1 MFDKTTCTTEKSKK
15 TKKVPKDQKKRYFK
29 KPSFSLFYFLITSL
43 LNVKYVLEFLIES
56 EFTYK
61 TYTFLALSLTF
72 QFSFS
77 FILHSCEIKNQNAI
91 SKHKILK
98 YCILTMSSMFQS
110 CFLLIVKCNLEHFEI
125 FHLQTIFWD
134 INAIFLYGLF
144 FFQLFEKKQKI
155 LSIFI
160 NFVIPLIFFSIKSSE
175 PKEIILNFISFIQN
189 ISILLLFQQNFSKN
203 FICNKTNEEDDEK
216 VCEFLAEG
224 ILILA
229 KDKCDILFI
238 SRGFSSNLSKIK
250 KLQNFEEIN
259 KCLQDL
265 EEQKIIID
273 KAHDQDSIMASFK
286 KKMNTSFSQPKFHT
300 KNVLMNSS
308 KTNKIKYYNLEE
320 VLRTFDTHFDLFRE
334 KKVVR
339 SYLFYNSDNE
349 VKELS
354 IKNVSYK
361 NKLAYCLCI
370 NRGNQINLLPKL
382 TKENEFQSRLLSSF
396 SHEMRT
402 PLNGS
407 IPLLEEALENLE
419 MEDYDSMK
427 DHVFSALGSLKL
439 LENTIND
446 IIDFQAL
453 YSGEFYLNIQ
463 ELNLKNILDEVI
475 KLMKVKAEAKGLIF
489 ASEIDNEIPEHIMS
503 DSNRIKQ
510 LLVNLLSN
518 ALKFTKKGFIEIQA
532 KAVQKTPASV
542 IEIKIKDTGNGI
554 EEAKLANLK
563 KILTEFPIENTPF
576 LESTGCSFGLI
587 LSQNLALAL
596 GTEFSGGISVE
607 SKVNEGS
614 CFTFEII
621 DRIDQKDLPD
631 CVTSKWVSMDGNHE
645 KNAEKSSSRPET
657 ISRKSIFSNPSPQLK
672 KLRENTYSK
681 IKSEIFP
688 KTLEFEEE
696 ADEEN
701 FSETPHHYV
710 SEKMIAL
717 NSEFHKKTNSK
728 HSVFHHTKISKA
740 SIIENSSSDFA
751 FKNSTEIHSKLFQ
764 TQNSVI
770 ECTCNKILVVDDSI
784 FNIKTMEMLL
794 KKMDLKCD
802 IALDG
807 FDAIDLFKKKFILK
821 TTACGTKCLGYR
833 LIITDY
839 QMPQKDGVETAIE
852 LNLIMKEYKI
862 DEVPIICCTAFD
874 SNSLVAKC
882 FHAGMKEVIFKPIN
896 LEFLRSVVKKWYK
909 L

>member
-1 MFDKTTCTTEKSKK
+1 MLEKTTCATEKSRK
-15 TKKVPKDQKKRYFK
+15 TKKGSKDKKKKYFK
-29 KPSFSLFYFLITSL
+29 KPSFSFFYFLITSL
-43 LNVKYVLEFLIES
+43 LNLKYVLEFLIEA
-56 EFTYK
+56 EFTAKNYI
-61 TYTFLALSLTF
+61 FIALCFTF

-77 FILHSCEIKNQNAI
+77 FILYSSEIRNQ
-91 SKHKILK
+91 STVPRQKILK
-98 YCILTMSSMFQS
+98 FCILTISLIFHS
-110 CFLLIVKCNLEHFEI
+110 CALFIVKCNLEEFEI
-125 FHLQTIFWD
+125 FNIQSIFWD
-134 INAIFLYGLF
+134 INAIILYGLF
-144 FFQLFEKKQKI
+144 FFQIFEKKQKFVT
-155 LSIFI
+155 IFI
-160 NFVIPLIFFSIKSSE
+160 NFLIPLIFFSVKCSD
-175 PKEIILNFISFIQN
+175 PKEIILNFLSFLQN
-189 ISILLLFQQNFSKN
+189 LLIFFLFQQNFSKN
-203 FICNKTNEEDDEK
+203 ILSNKSNEEDEER

-224 ILILA
+224 VLILT
-229 KDKCDILFI
+229 KEKCDVMFI
-238 SRGFSSNLSKIK
+238 SRGFSKNLSKLK

-259 KCLQDL
+259 QCLQDL

-273 KAHDQDSIMASFK
+273 KVHDQDSIMASFR
-286 KKMNTSFSQPKFHT
+286 KKMNTTFSQPKFQT

-308 KTNKIKYYNLEE
+308 KSNKVKYYNLEE
-320 VLRTFDTHFDLFRE
+320 ILHTFDTHFDLFLE
-334 KKVVR
+334 KNVVR

-354 IKNVSYK
+354 IKNVCYK
-361 NKLAYCLCI
+361 KKLAYCLCI
-370 NRGNQINLLPKL
+370 NKGNQINLLPKL

-419 MEDYDSMK
+419 MEDFDSMK

-453 YSGEFYLNIQ
+453 YSGEFYLNIH
-463 ELNLKNILDEVI
+463 EMNLKNLLEEVI
-475 KLMKVKAEAKGLIF
+475 KLMKVKAEAKGLAFI
-489 ASEIDNEIPEHIMS
+489 SDIDHEIPENLMS

-518 ALKFTKKGFIEIQA
+518 ALKFTKKGFIEVKA
-532 KAVQKTPASV
+532 KVIQKTPSFV
-542 IEIKIKDTGNGI
+542 IQIKIKDTGNGI
-554 EEAKLANLK
+554 EEEKLVNLK
-563 KILTEFPIENTPF
+563 KILSEFPIENTPF

-596 GTEFSGGISVE
+596 GSEYSGGISVE
-607 SKVNEGS
+607 TKVNEGS

-631 CVTSKWVSMDGNHE
+631 CVMSKWISFDGNQE
-645 KNAEKSSSRPET
+645 KNAAEKSSSRPET
-657 ISRKSIFSNPSPQLK
+657 ISRKSIFSNQSPQLK

-688 KTLEFEEE
+688 KTFEDE

-717 NSEFHKKTNSK
+717 NGDHHKKTIHK
-728 HSVFHHTKISKA
+728 HSVFQTSKV
-740 SIIENSSSDFA
+740 SIIENSTDFV
-751 FKNSTEIHSKLFQ
+751 FKNSTEINSKLFQ
-764 TQNSVI
+764 TQNSII

-802 IALDG
+802 TAFDG
-807 FDAIDLFKKKFILK
+807 CDAIDLFKKKFILK
-821 TTACGTKCLGYR
+821 STACGAKCIGYR

-852 LNLIMKEYKI
+852 LNSIMKEYKI
-862 DEVPIICCTAFD
+862 HDIPIICCTAFD

-896 LEFLRSVVKKWYK
+896 LEFLRNVVKKWYK
-909 L
+909 